1 MALLVLGL
9 VIFIAIHFFP
19 ALQSQRAALIER
31 LGELKYKSLFSLA
44 SLASFALILLGKAN
58 APFIEVW
65 QPPHL
70 LAVVTKLLMLPAM
83 ILLVA
88 AYFPSNFK
96 RKIRHPMLIA
106 VKIWAFA
113 HLLIN
118 GDLASMILFGSFLG
132 FAVLAMISANKR
144 MEWTKPNEQSVLMDV
159 LVILIGGAI
168 YAGAGM
174 YHLQLFGVSIFGAPI
189 I

>member
-9 VIFIAIHFFP
+9 FIFITIHLFP
-19 ALQSQRAALIER
+19 AFQSRRAALIER
-31 LGELKYKSLFSLA
+31 LGELKYKGLFSLV
-44 SLASFALILLGKAN
+44 SLASFSLILIGKAN
-58 APFIEVW
+58 APFVEVW
-65 QPPHL
+65 QPPQM

-106 VKIWAFA
+106 VKVWAIG

-118 GDLASMILFGSFLG
+118 GDLASIILFGSFLA

-144 MEWTKPNEQSVLMDV
+144 MEWNKPKEQSVLMDI
-159 LVILIGGAI
+159 LVILIGGAV
-168 YAGAGM
+168 YAGVGV
-174 YHLQLFGVSIFGAPI
+174 YHFQLFGVPI
-189 I
+189 M